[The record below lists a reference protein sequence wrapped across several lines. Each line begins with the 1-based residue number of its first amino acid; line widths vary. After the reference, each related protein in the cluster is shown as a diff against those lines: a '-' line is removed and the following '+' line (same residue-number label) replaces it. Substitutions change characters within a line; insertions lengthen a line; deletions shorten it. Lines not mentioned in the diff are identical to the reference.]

1 MKEVRHK
8 SLHHVNEI
16 SRKSKFIQR
25 ERKLVV
31 ALGWPG
37 REDSGCRVMP
47 KRYMAAFG
55 SQTNILKLYHGDSC
69 EML

>member
-1 MKEVRHK
+1 VKEVRYK

>member
-1 MKEVRHK
+1 M
-8 SLHHVNEI
+8 
-16 SRKSKFIQR
+16 
-25 ERKLVV
+25 V

-37 REDSGCRVMP
+37 REDSGCGVMP

-55 SQTNILKLYHGDSC
+55 NQTNILKLYHGDSC